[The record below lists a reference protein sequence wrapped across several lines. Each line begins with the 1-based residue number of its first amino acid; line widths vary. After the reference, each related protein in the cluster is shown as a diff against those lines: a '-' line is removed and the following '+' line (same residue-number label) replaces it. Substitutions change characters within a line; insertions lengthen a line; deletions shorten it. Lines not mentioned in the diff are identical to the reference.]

1 MRAGSSSVFSN
12 WKQQLQS
19 FARGDAFGPRPNG
32 DSFDASEE
40 AQVDSLRKML
50 TELRGGAIA
59 GVATESVRSAPAAA
73 QPAEPAPEAS
83 HVASAYLVRPEEIAA
98 AAKLIAEQREAAER
112 LLADIRSLEERLK
125 AEVDAARAAREY
137 AAAMEKVEAAAAL
150 DRQAKEMAAA
160 AVERYHAAM
169 TERKEA
175 DLLVAMARADAQG
188 VESLTAELEQR
199 LSETQQRKA
208 EIGSLLIQYQARVE
222 EYAANERDA
231 ASKAEEATEL
241 RASCEAT
248 YAEVE
253 REAQAAKERLDFLRK
268 SFER

>member
-1 MRAGSSSVFSN
+1 MRAGSVSVFSN

-19 FARGDAFGPRPNG
+19 LARGDAFGGKPNV

-50 TELRGGAIA
+50 SELRGGAIA
-59 GVATESVRSAPAAA
+59 GAAPESVHAAA
-73 QPAEPAPEAS
+73 QPAQPAPEAS
-83 HVASAYLVRPEEIAA
+83 HVASEYLVKPEEIAA
-98 AAKLIAEQREAAER
+98 AAKLIAQQREAAER

-137 AAAMEKVEAAAAL
+137 AAAMEKAEAAAYL

-160 AVERYHAAM
+160 AVERYHAAV

-199 LSETQQRKA
+199 LSEAQQRKA
-208 EIGSLLIQYQARVE
+208 EIGSLLVQYQARVE

-231 ASKAEEATEL
+231 ASRADEATEL

-248 YAEVE
+248 YAQAE
-253 REAQAAKERLDFLRK
+253 REAHAAKERLDFLKK

>member
-1 MRAGSSSVFSN
+1 VFSN

-19 FARGDAFGPRPNG
+19 LARGDTFGGKPNG

-50 TELRGGAIA
+50 SELRGGAIA
-59 GVATESVRSAPAAA
+59 GATPESMHAAPATA
-73 QPAEPAPEAS
+73 QRAEPAPEPS
-83 HVASAYLVRPEEIAA
+83 HVVSEYLVKPEEIAA

-137 AAAMEKVEAAAAL
+137 AAAMEKAEAAAAL

-160 AVERYHAAM
+160 AVERYHAAV

-199 LSETQQRKA
+199 LSEAQQRKA
-208 EIGSLLIQYQARVE
+208 EIGSLLVQYQARVE

-231 ASKAEEATEL
+231 ASKADEATEL
-241 RASCEAT
+241 RSSCEAT
-248 YAEVE
+248 YAQAE
-253 REAQAAKERLDFLRK
+253 REAQAAKERLDFLKR

>member
-1 MRAGSSSVFSN
+1 MRAGSVSVFSN

-19 FARGDAFGPRPNG
+19 LARGDAFGGRPNG

-59 GVATESVRSAPAAA
+59 GAAPAAA
-73 QPAEPAPEAS
+73 QPAAPTPQAS
-83 HVASAYLVRPEEIAA
+83 HVASEYLVKPEEIAA

-160 AVERYHAAM
+160 AVERYHAAL

-199 LSETQQRKA
+199 LSEAQQRKA
-208 EIGSLLIQYQARVE
+208 EIASLLVQYQDRVE

-231 ASKAEEATEL
+231 ASKADEATEL

-248 YAEVE
+248 YAQAE
-253 REAQAAKERLDFLRK
+253 REAQAARERLDFLKR